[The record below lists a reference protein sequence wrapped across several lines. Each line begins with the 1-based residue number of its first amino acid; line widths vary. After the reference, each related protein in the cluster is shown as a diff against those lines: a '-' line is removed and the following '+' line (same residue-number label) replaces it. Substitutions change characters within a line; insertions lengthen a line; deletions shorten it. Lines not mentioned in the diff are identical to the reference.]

1 MKRITDLAG
10 VFGLLLLVGIMTLVC
25 HSSPE
30 AGASL
35 AFIGLVAGMK
45 AKGITLTDDQEKF
58 INELDSGVEK
68 SLTEQKK
75 LGEDLAKQIKAMQ
88 DQAELDKKDKEK
100 DAKDKEANQKALD
113 ALIAK
118 SKELPG
124 GFPQIKSFE
133 QHLEDGLTK
142 NEAKLKGFRNR
153 ENGGANGFKVDIDKK
168 AVGNLGTSA
177 NITGSYF
184 VPPTVVPGVITKLYE
199 ETHVRDILP
208 VGNTNSNVIRY
219 IRDNGGEGGPAMV
232 AEAGT
237 KPQIDRDL
245 QIYDAN
251 VRKIATYFRVPEE
264 MIEDIPYLSSF
275 LTQIGLEE
283 VMVVEDNQLLYGD
296 GTGQNISGL
305 FTNATAFAAGTSV
318 IGASSNNFDV
328 VLAAKKQL
336 RVAKV
341 GGPLVGLVS
350 PVDWFAMRTKKDT
363 TNNYLF
369 LGGGN
374 GIDLGLNIDGVR
386 LIEHTAITAD
396 DFIIFQ
402 PRAAQIFDRTGTA
415 VRFFDQDQDNAIKNL
430 ITIVI
435 EKREALAIYRPL
447 AIVKGTFSTAITD
460 LTS

>member
-1 MKRITDLAG
+1 MEVKDL
-10 VFGLLLLVGIMTLVC
+10 
-25 HSSPE
+25 
-30 AGASL
+30 
-35 AFIGLVAGMK
+35 
-45 AKGITLTDDQEKF
+45 
-58 INELDSGVEK
+58 
-68 SLTEQKK
+68 
-75 LGEDLAKQIKAMQ
+75 
-88 DQAELDKKDKEK
+88 DQALDTFKKGFESKADEQAKALKAAQDEIAEMKKKAEADEVAKKANQEALDK
-100 DAKDKEANQKALD
+100 
-113 ALIAK
+113 LIAERK
-118 SKELPG
+118 QLPNG
-124 GFPQIKSFE
+124 PQQVKGFES
-133 QHLEDGLTK
+133 HLEDGLTK
-142 NEAKLKGFRNR
+142 NADKLKGFRSKEPR
-153 ENGGANGFKVDIDKK
+153 SGFSIDIDKK
-168 AVGNLGTSA
+168 AVGNLGSSA
-177 NITGSYF
+177 NLTGSYF
-184 VPPTVVPGVITKLYE
+184 VPPTVVPGITARLFE
-199 ETHVRDILP
+199 ETHMRDILP

-219 IRDNGGEGGPAMV
+219 IRDNGGEGGPTMV

-283 VMVVEDNQLLYGD
+283 VMVVEDNQIIYGD
-296 GTGQNISGL
+296 GTGQNLSGL
-305 FTNATAFAAGTSV
+305 ATNATAFAAGTSV
-318 IGASSNNFDV
+318 IGASSNQFDV

-336 RVAKV
+336 RVAKI

-402 PRAAQIFDRTGTA
+402 PRAAQIFDRSGTS

-435 EKREALAIYRPL
+435 EKRLALAIYRPT
-447 AIVKGTFSTAITD
+447 AIIKGTFSTAITD